1 MANQHSQS
9 FFGQNTGIIINSS
22 AKEEQFIYI
31 RCIKK
36 KSNGIWEKPSS
47 KEGRVIKCS
56 LDEIIMLLQVLNR
69 DILKWQCFH
78 TYKQTET
85 SISFSWEDEKAK
97 TLWINIANYS
107 KMLRFAEAEILRL
120 LLTHILKEKIAYA
133 TSSTTN
139 PERNHFLEDNNF
151 KGNFNRFKPHN
162 QSNQHPANTKDNQA
176 FTNNGNGSIVI
187 STKTELVKDR
197 RNIKGIIKGETEK
210 ALLIDFN
217 YGKKIWI
224 PKSTI
229 HCQYVPQK
237 NLTQKFLI
245 DNWVLNRNKIIS

>member
-56 LDEIIMLLQVLNR
+56 LDEIIMFLEVLKKN
-69 DILKWQCFH
+69 ILKWQCFH

-120 LLTHILKEKIAYA
+120 LLTHILKEKIAIHEISKLGNDVTNKSLANYVGVNSNKIPA
-133 TSSTTN
+133 QFFSRSDYMKEFVNIRKNGRITTYK
-139 PERNHFLEDNNF
+139 LTK
-151 KGNFNRFKPHN
+151 KGKEAV
-162 QSNQHPANTKDNQA
+162 S
-176 FTNNGNGSIVI
+176 
-187 STKTELVKDR
+187 
-197 RNIKGIIKGETEK
+197 
-210 ALLIDFN
+210 LLIYF
-217 YGKKIWI
+217 KK
-224 PKSTI
+224 
-229 HCQYVPQK
+229 YYK
-237 NLTQKFLI
+237 NLI
-245 DNWVLNRNKIIS
+245 V